1 MMRSSKWLT
10 VVLLATAAA
19 VMFVISF
26 CIGRYSMDPSEFIKT
41 LFFHFYDPSTIKD
54 PNTET
59 VLFNIRLPRVIAVM
73 ICGCGLSVAGAAY
86 QGMFKNPLVSPDILG
101 AAAGSGFGASL
112 ALLFGFSMG
121 LVQACSFAGGIA
133 AVFIAVSINRRVFYD
148 PLLGLVLGGMMV
160 STVFQ
165 SGISL
170 IKFLADAD
178 DLLPSITF
186 WLMGSFSSITK
197 YDIRILAPLVLVG
210 CVIIMMMGRRLNVMS
225 FGEEEAKTMGVDPR
239 ITRIVVISAATVIT
253 AASVSVCGLIGWI
266 GLVVPHLCRSLVGP
280 NFRILLPA
288 SAVTGAGFLLLV
300 DTVVRTAASVELPI
314 GVLTSLLGVPVFFVI
329 FRKNSRGKRNA

>member
-1 MMRSSKWLT
+1 
-10 VVLLATAAA
+10 
-19 VMFVISF
+19 
-26 CIGRYSMDPSEFIKT
+26 
-41 LFFHFYDPSTIKD
+41 
-54 PNTET
+54 
-59 VLFNIRLPRVIAVM
+59 
-73 ICGCGLSVAGAAY
+73 
-86 QGMFKNPLVSPDILG
+86 
-101 AAAGSGFGASL
+101 
-112 ALLFGFSMG
+112 
-121 LVQACSFAGGIA
+121 
-133 AVFIAVSINRRVFYD
+133 
-148 PLLGLVLGGMMV
+148 MV

-210 CVIIMMMGRRLNVMS
+210 CVIIMMKWEDVWMLCHLEKKKQKPWAVSPGM
-225 FGEEEAKTMGVDPR
+225 
-239 ITRIVVISAATVIT
+239 TRIVAISAATVIT

-280 NFRILLPA
+280 NLRILLPA

>member
-1 MMRSSKWLT
+1 
-10 VVLLATAAA
+10 
-19 VMFVISF
+19 
-26 CIGRYSMDPSEFIKT
+26 
-41 LFFHFYDPSTIKD
+41 
-54 PNTET
+54 
-59 VLFNIRLPRVIAVM
+59 
-73 ICGCGLSVAGAAY
+73 
-86 QGMFKNPLVSPDILG
+86 
-101 AAAGSGFGASL
+101 
-112 ALLFGFSMG
+112 
-121 LVQACSFAGGIA
+121 
-133 AVFIAVSINRRVFYD
+133 
-148 PLLGLVLGGMMV
+148 
-160 STVFQ
+160 
-165 SGISL
+165 
-170 IKFLADAD
+170 
-178 DLLPSITF
+178 
-186 WLMGSFSSITK
+186 
-197 YDIRILAPLVLVG
+197 
-210 CVIIMMMGRRLNVMS
+210 MS

>member
-1 MMRSSKWLT
+1 
-10 VVLLATAAA
+10 
-19 VMFVISF
+19 
-26 CIGRYSMDPSEFIKT
+26 
-41 LFFHFYDPSTIKD
+41 
-54 PNTET
+54 
-59 VLFNIRLPRVIAVM
+59 
-73 ICGCGLSVAGAAY
+73 
-86 QGMFKNPLVSPDILG
+86 
-101 AAAGSGFGASL
+101 
-112 ALLFGFSMG
+112 
-121 LVQACSFAGGIA
+121 
-133 AVFIAVSINRRVFYD
+133 
-148 PLLGLVLGGMMV
+148 MV

-197 YDIRILAPLVLVG
+197 YDIRNTCSARSCRMRIT
-210 CVIIMMMGRRLNVMS
+210 MMMGRRLNVMS

>member
-1 MMRSSKWLT
+1 MKPGRWFT
-10 VVLLATAAA
+10 IILLALAAA
-19 VMFVISF
+19 VMFVVSF
-26 CIGRYSMDPSEFIKT
+26 CVGRYSMSPGELLET
-41 LFFHFYDPSTIKD
+41 LFLHYTDPAAIAD
-54 PNTET
+54 QNTET
-59 VLFNIRLPRVIAVM
+59 VLFNIRLPRVLAVM
-73 ICGCGLSVAGAAY
+73 LCGCGLSVAGAAY

-101 AAAGSGFGASL
+101 AAAGSGFGASV
-112 ALLFGFSMG
+112 ALLLGFSMG
-121 LVQACSFAGGIA
+121 LVQFCSFTGGLV
-133 AVFIAVSINRRVFYD
+133 AVFIAVNINRRVFYD

-170 IKFLADAD
+170 IKYLADAD

-197 YDIRILAPLVLVG
+197 YDLRILAPLILAG
-210 CVIIMMMGRRLNVMS
+210 CIIIMLMGRRLNVMS

-239 ITRIVVISAATVIT
+239 TTRIIVISAATIIT

-288 SAVTGAGFLLLV
+288 SAITGAGFLLLV
-300 DTVVRTAASVELPI
+300 DTVVRTAWSVELPI

-329 FRKNSRGKRNA
+329 FRRNSGGRKNA

>member
-1 MMRSSKWLT
+1 MRKKTSC
-10 VVLLATAAA
+10 VLLLMTASA
-19 VMFVISF
+19 VAMFLISF
-26 CIGRYSMDPSEFIKT
+26 CVGRYSMAPDEFLKT
-41 LFFHFYDPSTIKD
+41 LFFHFSDPSMIRD

-59 VLFNIRLPRVIAVM
+59 VLFNIRLPRVLAV
-73 ICGCGLSVAGAAY
+73 ILCGSGLSVAGAAY

-101 AAAGSGFGASL
+101 AAAGSGFGASM
-112 ALLFGFSMG
+112 ALLLGFSMG
-121 LVQACSFAGGIA
+121 MVQFCSFFGGLI
-133 AVFIAVSINRRVFYD
+133 AVFVAVNINRRVFYD

-165 SGISL
+165 SGISMV
-170 IKFLADAD
+170 KFLADAD

-197 YDIRILAPLVLVG
+197 YDLKILAPLIIAG
-210 CVIIMMMGRRLNVMS
+210 CIIILLMGRRLNIMS
-225 FGEEEAKTMGVDPR
+225 FGEEEARTLGVNPR
-239 ITRIVVISAATVIT
+239 TTRMVVISAATVIT

-266 GLVVPHLCRSLVGP
+266 GLVVPHFCRSLVGP

-288 SAVTGAGFLLLV
+288 SAVTGATYLLLV
-300 DTVVRTAASVELPI
+300 DTVVRTAWSVELPI

-329 FRKNSRGKRNA
+329 FRKNSGGRNEC

>member
-1 MMRSSKWLT
+1 M
-10 VVLLATAAA
+10 
-19 VMFVISF
+19 
-26 CIGRYSMDPSEFIKT
+26 GPSEFIRT
-41 LFFHFYDPSTIKD
+41 LFFHFYDPSAIKIQI
-54 PNTET
+54 
-59 VLFNIRLPRVIAVM
+59 LKRYLLIYRLPRVIAVM

-186 WLMGSFSSITK
+186 WLMGSF
-197 YDIRILAPLVLVG
+197 
-210 CVIIMMMGRRLNVMS
+210 
-225 FGEEEAKTMGVDPR
+225 
-239 ITRIVVISAATVIT
+239 
-253 AASVSVCGLIGWI
+253 
-266 GLVVPHLCRSLVGP
+266 HQ
-280 NFRILLPA
+280 
-288 SAVTGAGFLLLV
+288 
-300 DTVVRTAASVELPI
+300 
-314 GVLTSLLGVPVFFVI
+314 
-329 FRKNSRGKRNA
+329 

>member
-1 MMRSSKWLT
+1 MKKKHGFAL
-10 VVLLATAAA
+10 VVMAAAA
-19 VMFVISF
+19 VSIFIISF
-26 CIGRYSMDPSEFIKT
+26 CVGRYSMTPEEFLKT
-41 LFFHFYDPSTIKD
+41 LFFHFTDSSLISD
-54 PNTET
+54 PNTST

-73 ICGCGLSVAGAAY
+73 LCGSGLSLAGAAY

-101 AAAGSGFGASL
+101 AAAGSGFGAAL
-112 ALLFGFSMG
+112 ALLLGLSMG
-121 LVQACSFAGGIA
+121 MVQFCSFFGGLA
-133 AVFIAVSINRRVFYD
+133 AVFIAVNINRKVFYD

-197 YDIRILAPLVLVG
+197 YDLRILAPLILTG
-210 CVIIMMMGRRLNVMS
+210 GAVILLTGRQLNIMS
-225 FGEEEAKTMGVDPR
+225 FGEEEARTMGVNPKMIR
-239 ITRIVVISAATVIT
+239 VIVISAATIIT

-266 GLVVPHLCRSLVGP
+266 GLVVPHFCRSLVGA

-288 SAVTGAGFLLLV
+288 STITGAGFLLLV
-300 DTVVRTAASVELPI
+300 DTVVRTAWSVELPI
-314 GVLTSLLGVPVFFVI
+314 GVLTSLLGVPVFFII
-329 FRKNSRGKRNA
+329 FRKNSGGNPSC